1 MKEKIALFLLLAS
14 TLMASLCVLG
24 QAAPKAE
31 TYGYVDKAQY
41 LSGEEGK
48 LKIWIVNE
56 GDDDLILQNITIT
69 YPWNSYLPWEGND
82 SLKKIG
88 AVILIE
94 GNLTYEFDFTV
105 PSDGRALS
113 YGAITVD
120 VVTDKDDD
128 TAKIPISIANPPVSF
143 NLEDMDN
150 LITLITVQ
158 IVVAIIAALIIAA
171 AVFLAGRRP
180 TTVT

>member
-1 MKEKIALFLLLAS
+1 LKEKVALFLLLAS

-24 QAAPKAE
+24 QAAPQAE
-31 TYGYVDKAQY
+31 IYGYVDKTQY

-56 GDDDLILQNITIT
+56 GDEDLILQNITVT

-82 SLKKIG
+82 SQKKIG

-94 GNLTYEFDFTV
+94 GNTTYEFDFTV
-105 PSDGRALS
+105 PNDGRALV
-113 YGAITVD
+113 YGSITVQ
-120 VVTDKDDD
+120 VVTDKDTDV
-128 TAKIPISIANPPVSF
+128 ASIPISIANPPMSY

-171 AVFLAGRRP
+171 AVFLTGRRP
-180 TTVT
+180 TTIT